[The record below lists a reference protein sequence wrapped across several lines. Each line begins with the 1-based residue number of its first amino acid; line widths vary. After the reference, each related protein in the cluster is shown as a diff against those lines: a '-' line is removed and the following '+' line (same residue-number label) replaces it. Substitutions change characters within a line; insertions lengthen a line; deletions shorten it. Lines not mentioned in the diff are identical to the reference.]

1 MSTDFCGGSIVMI
14 VARCKYCNY
23 VARYNSKYYS
33 IAELQ
38 RHVKITSVLDD
49 DDDDD
54 ILCNH
59 DLKFWEG
66 DENN

>member
-1 MSTDFCGGSIVMI
+1 MSTDFCGGTIVMI
-14 VARCKYCNY
+14 VARCKDCNY

-38 RHVKITSVLDD
+38 RHVKIANVIDD
-49 DDDDD
+49 DDDS
-54 ILCNH
+54 LCNH
-59 DLKFWEG
+59 DLNFWEG